1 MSVDVDLLQQ
11 ELAER
16 AAAIDDALAA
26 ELAGGT
32 PRYLHEAGYHLV
44 AAGGKRLRPAILL
57 LFAEALDPEG
67 EPEDRLP
74 AAMAVELIHTLSL
87 IHDDIVDDDALRRGV
102 PSVHVAWDQSTGI
115 VAGDLLY
122 ARAFELVQSADAP
135 AEARLACSATLAR
148 ACRQLCE
155 GQARDMALP
164 GRRAVT
170 EEEYLQTVAAKTGA
184 LFEAAAEIGTVLGGG
199 DDDAMAAATSFGR
212 SLGTAFQLH
221 DDVLDVTGS
230 RTLLGKPIGSDL
242 EGGKLTL
249 VTIHAQRNGVD
260 VSPSR
265 MAREDVETVRAELE
279 AAGSLDYVRETADRY
294 LNQALA
300 ALEALPAGPA
310 RDVLTDIAVYAVER
324 ER

>member
-16 AAAIDDALAA
+16 AAAIDDALEA

-32 PRYLHEAGYHLV
+32 PRYLHEATDHLV

-57 LFAEALDPEG
+57 LFAESLDPDG
-67 EPEDRLP
+67 EPGARLP
-74 AAMAVELIHTLSL
+74 AAMAVELVHTLSL
-87 IHDDIVDDDALRRGV
+87 IHDDIVDDDDLRRGV
-102 PSVHVAWDQSTGI
+102 PSVHVAWDRSTGI

-122 ARAFELVQSADAP
+122 ARAFELVQAADAP

-148 ACRQLCE
+148 ACQRLCE

-164 GRRAVT
+164 GRPTVT
-170 EEEYLQTVAAKTGA
+170 EREYRRTVEDKTGA
-184 LFEAAAEIGTVLGGG
+184 LFAAAAELGAILGG
-199 DDDAMAAATSFGR
+199 DERVSAAATSFGR
-212 SLGTAFQLH
+212 ALGTAFQLR

-230 RTLLGKPIGSDL
+230 ADLLGKPIGSDL
-242 EGGKLTL
+242 AGGKLTL

-260 VSPSR
+260 VSPGR
-265 MAREDVETVRAELE
+265 VAREGVEAVRADLR
-279 AAGSLDYVRETADRY
+279 AAGSLDYVQHEADRAKDR
-294 LNQALA
+294 ALA
-300 ALEALPAGPA
+300 ALEALPPGPA
-310 RDVLTDIAVYAVER
+310 RDVLADVTAYAVER